1 MREIEPTT
9 ALPWQ
14 RGIRSAV
21 IMVLAMVATA
31 LAAFAARPVH
41 KLSDTRPKV
50 SFEELVPRQFG
61 QWREAPAGR
70 VVLPNP
76 QALAT
81 LNRIYTQLLSR
92 TYVNRHGTAV
102 MLSIAYGDDQ
112 RAAMA
117 VHYPEV
123 CYPAQGFAL
132 RSNRADR
139 MMTAQGDIPVRRLE
153 TSLGRD
159 RFEPV
164 TYWTTIGNRISLGGV
179 EKRLLELE
187 YGLNR
192 EIPDGLLFRVSSI
205 NQDTAAA
212 FVDQDQF
219 VRDLLSAVDKTAR
232 VWLVGISA
240 PGTAR

>member
-1 MREIEPTT
+1 
-9 ALPWQ
+9 
-14 RGIRSAV
+14 V

-31 LAAFAARPVH
+31 LMAFAARPIY
-41 KLSDTRPKV
+41 KLSETRPKV
-50 SFEELVPRQFG
+50 SFEELLPRQFG
-61 QWREAPAGR
+61 QWREATAGR

-76 QALAT
+76 QALET

-92 TYVNRHGTAV
+92 TYVNRQGTAV

-139 MMTAQGDIPVRRLE
+139 MLTAQGAIPVRRLE

-164 TYWTTIGNRISLGGV
+164 TYWTTIGDRVSLGGV

-187 YGLNR
+187 YGLKR
-192 EIPDGLLFRVSSI
+192 QIPDGLLFRVSSI

-219 VRDLLSAVDKTAR
+219 VRELLSAVDETAR
-232 VWLVGISA
+232 GWLVGIAA